1 MGQASGNNTY
11 LMTLIPT
18 PRLVLEQPE
27 PCMPQWYKTVVLAAS
42 QRRKRSVGDFEF
54 KANLGN
60 LDHPTPPPGAKTW
73 KVRNRLASLALWCW
87 PSLPEVLCSPQETK
101 RRKRVGVC
109 LFLLF

>member
-27 PCMPQWYKTVVLAAS
+27 PCKPQWYKTVVLAAS

-60 LDHPTPPPGAKTW
+60 LDHPTPPPGREDLESKKQVGFTCS
-73 KVRNRLASLALWCW
+73 VVLA
-87 PSLPEVLCSPQETK
+87 
-101 RRKRVGVC
+101 
-109 LFLLF
+109 